1 MPPTRILPALLLLGL
16 SARLLALQARAEEP
30 ATSDSVLDEESRRT
44 WMVRI
49 ARMEGASVDVEE
61 AARAVADTARQ
72 ISESGRVSDVA
83 LLSGRADL
91 LRRKVISATLA
102 ADVLDDK

>member
-1 MPPTRILPALLLLGL
+1 MHHPRVLLPLLMALAV
-16 SARLLALQARAEEP
+16 SLLALQARAQDP
-30 ATSDSVLDEESRRT
+30 APVDSVLDEEARRS

-72 ISESGRVSDVA
+72 ISESGKVSDVA
-83 LLSGRADL
+83 LLSGRAEVL
-91 LRRKVISATLA
+91 HRKVISATLA